1 MIYLIDYFHLFLR
14 GESMRKLSRSAH
26 FLSFAI
32 AAVALAAPA
41 IAATPA
47 RPLVV
52 EHNHNLTYGTF
63 LGGVGDDAARGAV
76 VLSDGSIIV
85 AGNFTNLQTRPINN
99 AVPNPNPL
107 NAVANAKGKLV
118 KLTAD
123 GRILAE
129 VTLGN
134 RIDDIDRSP
143 ASNQIVVGG
152 DFGVVVLNA
161 ANLSVVWSKQLPE
174 VAGSGSPDGGQTR
187 VAISKSNQVIAL
199 RQNTLNL
206 FNAQGN
212 QKAKTVLKGKLAAD
226 GVTKI
231 PDSSSFVTDVAID
244 PNDQRVYTV
253 GFSNRRNNQVNKPV
267 QVPFLYSLETTA
279 LNIQTKTWDYD
290 AQTLVRPG
298 LDKKGMPT
306 TLNDMADSRLYQVVI
321 GGDGKLTVAG
331 ESAGGNSVFRWN
343 GKTLPTDSRN
353 DANAL
358 TLVAYDAY
366 SNTYNSKSP
375 HLLYYAK
382 VDIATG
388 VVAAG
393 QYAVPRLPEK
403 SPGQTGLANT
413 FRMKEGGLAVDAQ
426 GNIFIA
432 GVSAYGTPERDLNK
446 FNGVTVG
453 PYSSANMEDMI
464 MLMVSPDLKSRLRWT
479 PFAKGAGGGGVM
491 NAIVPTSNG
500 RVVVVGTATH
510 GELMT
515 TSNATRPNPFDPAP
529 NKVDNARD
537 VYLGILQ
544 IP

>member
-1 MIYLIDYFHLFLR
+1 
-14 GESMRKLSRSAH
+14 MRKLSRSAH
-26 FLSFAI
+26 FLSFAF
-32 AAVALAAPA
+32 AAASFTGAIAPA
-41 IAATPA
+41 MAATPA
-47 RPLVV
+47 TPLVV
-52 EHNHNLTYGTF
+52 EHNHKLTYGTF
-63 LGGVGDDAARGAV
+63 LGGVGDDEARGAV
-76 VLSDGSIIV
+76 VLSDGSMIV

-99 AVPNPNPL
+99 AVSNANPF
-107 NAVANAKGKLV
+107 NAAASAKGKLL
-118 KLTAD
+118 KIAAD
-123 GRILAE
+123 GRILAQ

-134 RIDDIDRSP
+134 RIDDIDGN
-143 ASNQIVVGG
+143 ASTKQIVVGG

-161 ANLSVVWSKQLPE
+161 ASLAIAWSKQLPE
-174 VAGSGSPDGGQTR
+174 APGSGSPDGGQTR
-187 VAISKSNQVIAL
+187 VAISKARQVIAL
-199 RQNTLNL
+199 RQNTLTL
-206 FNAQGN
+206 FNSQGN
-212 QKAKTVLKGKLAAD
+212 QKARTVLKGKLAPD

-231 PDSSSFVTDVAID
+231 PDATSFVTDVAID

-253 GFSNRRNNQVNKPV
+253 GFSNRRNNASGNPV
-267 QVPFLYSLETTA
+267 QIPFLYSLDTTA
-279 LNIQTKTWDYD
+279 LNIQSKTWDYD

-298 LDKKGMPT
+298 LDKKGQPT
-306 TLNDMADSRLYQVVI
+306 TFNDMADSRLYQVVI

-331 ESAGGNSVFRWN
+331 ESAGGNSVFRWG
-343 GKTLPTDSRN
+343 GKTLPTDDR
-353 DANAL
+353 DKAAL
-358 TLVAYDAY
+358 TLIASDAY
-366 SNTYNSKSP
+366 NSTYNSSSP
-375 HLLYYAK
+375 HMLYYAK

-403 SPGQTGLANT
+403 SPGQTGKANA
-413 FRMKEGGLAVDAQ
+413 FRMKDGGLAVDAQ

-432 GVSAYGTPERDLNK
+432 GVSAYGTPERDLNQ

-515 TSNATRPNPFDPAP
+515 TPNATRPNAFDPAP

>member
-1 MIYLIDYFHLFLR
+1 
-14 GESMRKLSRSAH
+14 MRKLSRSTH
-26 FLSFAI
+26 LLSFVFAAAALTGPI
-32 AAVALAAPA
+32 APTTPAAM
-41 IAATPA
+41 AATPA
-47 RPLVV
+47 GPLVV
-52 EHNHNLTYGTF
+52 EHNHKLTYGTF
-63 LGGVGDDAARGAV
+63 LGGVGNDAARGAV
-76 VLSDGSIIV
+76 VLNDGSIIV

-99 AVPNPNPL
+99 AVAKPNPL
-107 NAVANAKGKLV
+107 NAAANAKGKLV
-118 KLTAD
+118 KLAAD

-134 RIDDIDRSP
+134 RIDDLDRNT
-143 ASNQIVVGG
+143 ANNQIVVGG

-161 ANLSVVWSKQLPE
+161 ANLSVAWSKQLPE
-174 VAGSGSPDGGQTR
+174 APGSGSPDGGQTR
-187 VAISKSNQVIAL
+187 VAISRGNQVIAL
-199 RQNTLNL
+199 RQNTITL
-206 FNAQGN
+206 FSPQGN

-231 PDSSSFVTDVAID
+231 PDATSFVTDVAID

-253 GFSNRRNNQVNKPV
+253 GFSNRRNDATGFPV
-267 QVPFLYSLETTA
+267 QVPFLYSLDTKA
-279 LNIQTKTWDYD
+279 LNIQSKTWDYD

-298 LDKKGMPT
+298 LDKKGQPA

-343 GKTLPTDSRN
+343 GKSLPIDSRN
-353 DANAL
+353 DASAL
-358 TLVAYDAY
+358 TLIAYDAY

-375 HLLYYAK
+375 HMLYYAK

-393 QYAVPRLPEK
+393 QYAVPRLPAK
-403 SPGQTGLANT
+403 IPGQTGLANA
-413 FRMKEGGLAVDAQ
+413 FRMKDGGLAVDGQ

-453 PYSSANMEDMI
+453 PYSSANMDDMI

-515 TSNATRPNPFDPAP
+515 TPNATRPNPFDPAAA
-529 NKVDNARD
+529 KDDKASD
-537 VYLGILQ
+537 VYVGILQ